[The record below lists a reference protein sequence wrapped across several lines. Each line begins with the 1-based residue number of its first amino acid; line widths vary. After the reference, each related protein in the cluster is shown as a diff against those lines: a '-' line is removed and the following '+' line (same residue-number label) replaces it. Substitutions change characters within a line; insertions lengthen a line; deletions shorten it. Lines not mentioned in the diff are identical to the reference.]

1 MRRGRWE
8 AVRARGAD
16 PAVSFG
22 RSNSSWGAPLTRRG
36 PGFVVLYRWKL
47 RPEAEASF
55 VQAWSRIS
63 QLLLEQGSLG
73 SRLHRGSDGLWYSYA
88 QWPSAEARSKAFAAG
103 PVDSKASSQMNAAI
117 AEEFP
122 EVVLESHA
130 DFIL

>member
-1 MRRGRWE
+1 M
-8 AVRARGAD
+8 
-16 PAVSFG
+16 
-22 RSNSSWGAPLTRRG
+22 TRRG
-36 PGFVVLYRWKL
+36 PGLVILYRWRL

-63 QLLLEQGSLG
+63 ELLLEQRGSLG

-103 PVDSKASSQMNAAI
+103 PVDSKASKQMHAAI

-122 EVVLESHA
+122 EVVLESCA
-130 DFIL
+130 DYIVSPYAGT

>member
-1 MRRGRWE
+1 MI
-8 AVRARGAD
+8 
-16 PAVSFG
+16 
-22 RSNSSWGAPLTRRG
+22 RRG

-63 QLLLEQGSLG
+63 ELLLDQRGSLG

-88 QWPSAEARSKAFAAG
+88 QWPSAEARSEASAAG
-103 PVDSKASSQMNAAI
+103 PVDSKASRQMHAAI

-122 EVVLESHA
+122 EVVLESYA
-130 DFIL
+130 DFLVSPYAGT